1 MNKVLKIGLV
11 LIFIIGMF
19 VVVIKKSESS
29 IFSLIQ
35 YDEMQ
40 KYIDNNNEVYF
51 VLISDTCITCKKLE
65 KDIRELKEDYNDLK
79 QIELYAIKIENEDDM
94 SILQKYNLEGL
105 PAILK
110 YKNNVNT
117 DILFE
122 GITKD
127 EISDFFKVQR

>member
-110 YKNNVNT
+110 YENNVNT

>member
-1 MNKVLKIGLV
+1 
-11 LIFIIGMF
+11 
-19 VVVIKKSESS
+19 
-29 IFSLIQ
+29 
-35 YDEMQ
+35 
-40 KYIDNNNEVYF
+40 
-51 VLISDTCITCKKLE
+51 
-65 KDIRELKEDYNDLK
+65 
-79 QIELYAIKIENEDDM
+79 M

-110 YKNNVNT
+110 YENNVNT

>member
-51 VLISDTCITCKKLE
+51 VLISDTCITCK
-65 KDIRELKEDYNDLK
+65 
-79 QIELYAIKIENEDDM
+79 
-94 SILQKYNLEGL
+94 
-105 PAILK
+105 
-110 YKNNVNT
+110 
-117 DILFE
+117 
-122 GITKD
+122 
-127 EISDFFKVQR
+127 

>member
-79 QIELYAIKIENEDDM
+79 QIELYAIKIENEDD
-94 SILQKYNLEGL
+94 I

-110 YKNNVNT
+110 YENNVNT

>member
-94 SILQKYNLEGL
+94 SILQKYNLAL
-105 PAILK
+105 
-110 YKNNVNT
+110 Y
-117 DILFE
+117 
-122 GITKD
+122 
-127 EISDFFKVQR
+127 

>member
-110 YKNNVNT
+110 YENNENT
-117 DILFE
+117 DIIFQC
-122 GITKD
+122 ITKD

>member
-35 YDEMQ
+35 YDKMQ

-110 YKNNVNT
+110 YENNVNT

>member
-1 MNKVLKIGLV
+1 MYK
-11 LIFIIGMF
+11 
-19 VVVIKKSESS
+19 
-29 IFSLIQ
+29 
-35 YDEMQ
+35 
-40 KYIDNNNEVYF
+40 
-51 VLISDTCITCKKLE
+51 
-65 KDIRELKEDYNDLK
+65 R

-110 YKNNVNT
+110 YENNVNT